1 MVSDCIW
8 SQVCY
13 LTVYILIVFYGS
25 FFLVPSIPKYVPH
38 FHFKWN
44 PRHLKLW
51 HLPSY
56 SRNDLGKYSFITAY
70 TVVIPENLSAVI
82 LTRELVYPNKTSQR
96 SIPQTN
102 KIDQGWEPILGV
114 QPALDIQKKSGL
126 WPQSKE
132 AGRILTYCKWT
143 YSIVSLI
150 PTLNLEEIE
159 SFQIWMSFS

>member
-1 MVSDCIW
+1 MV
-8 SQVCY
+8 
-13 LTVYILIVFYGS
+13 L

-44 PRHLKLW
+44 PRHWKLW

-82 LTRELVYPNKTSQR
+82 LTRELVFPNKTSQR

-114 QPALDIQKKSGL
+114 QPALDTQKKSGL

-132 AGRILTYCKWT
+132 AGRILTYCKWA

-159 SFQIWMSFS
+159 SFQI